1 MNSAPPGRPSSI
13 RWFRETVICAPKT
26 TAANMVIAVDV
37 LASSIR
43 TRASDADRERPAIG
57 SRNQGG
63 LPHARL

>member
-1 MNSAPPGRPSSI
+1 
-13 RWFRETVICAPKT
+13 
-26 TAANMVIAVDV
+26 MVIAVDV